1 MKVIF
6 KPTGDEFAISAD
18 EDILTAALRHGINL
32 QYGCRHGNCSSCKH
46 WLLEGDVD
54 DSAASVYAIPRDER
68 EDGAILLCCSY
79 PRTDLLIEIDQHE
92 GSEELPPMEPPARR
106 VATVTGVRP
115 LTKSLV
121 ELRVRLD
128 RTLSFRAGQYAEFLI
143 PGTSERRSFSLASAP
158 SEELDCLFCIKRVD
172 GGAFGTLLQTLR
184 PGDSLDIEA
193 PFGAMF
199 YRDTGRPV
207 LIVATGSGI
216 APIMSIL
223 NDIAGAEVPIRFY
236 YGIRCADD
244 LIYQDALNG
253 LAERFSDFEFIPCV
267 SRGSGEGINGARLG
281 RVNRVIAED
290 IRDASAYDA
299 YLCGPPAMCD
309 AVRLLLE
316 VKGLPDRRIHADR
329 FFPAIAPER
338 R

>member
-158 SEELDCLFCIKRVD
+158 ARNWTASSASSASMAAPSALSYKLCARV
-172 GGAFGTLLQTLR
+172 TVSTSRRRL
-184 PGDSLDIEA
+184 A
-193 PFGAMF
+193 PCFTVTRA
-199 YRDTGRPV
+199 V
-207 LIVATGSGI
+207 L
-216 APIMSIL
+216 
-223 NDIAGAEVPIRFY
+223 
-236 YGIRCADD
+236 C
-244 LIYQDALNG
+244 
-253 LAERFSDFEFIPCV
+253 
-267 SRGSGEGINGARLG
+267 
-281 RVNRVIAED
+281 
-290 IRDASAYDA
+290 
-299 YLCGPPAMCD
+299 
-309 AVRLLLE
+309 
-316 VKGLPDRRIHADR
+316 
-329 FFPAIAPER
+329 
-338 R
+338 